1 VWILQGARVSVGTRS
16 IPTNSHQT
24 LIKRDTVSSP
34 PPTMSELDE
43 MAAAGATSEPAAEVT
58 DSSGDE
64 LPENESIVDETE
76 SIRPYRRART

>member
-1 VWILQGARVSVGTRS
+1 
-16 IPTNSHQT
+16 
-24 LIKRDTVSSP
+24 
-34 PPTMSELDE
+34 MSELDE